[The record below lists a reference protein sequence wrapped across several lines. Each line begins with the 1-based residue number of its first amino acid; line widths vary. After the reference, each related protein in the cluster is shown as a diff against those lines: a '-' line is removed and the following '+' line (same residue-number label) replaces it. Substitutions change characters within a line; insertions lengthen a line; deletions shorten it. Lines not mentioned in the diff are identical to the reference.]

1 MPIAGAGVRKSRSI
15 VVNGTFLCYY
25 QSIEFLCGYGGKMT
39 GRKTLQ
45 DLTIKDNFMFGAVM
59 SVEENC
65 IGFLELV
72 LGIEIERIVI
82 SKEKSIMYHPEY
94 KGVRLDIYARDE
106 NNTHYDVEMQV
117 KPKDALGKRARYY
130 HSQMDTE
137 CLASGVEYEMLPK
150 SFVIFICDFDPFGKE
165 RYVYTFCNCCLE
177 EGALRLEDGTQ
188 TIFLSTKGKNYS
200 EVPKELVEFLEF
212 VGANV
217 EESEKDYGNS
227 LVRQMQ
233 RTIRG
238 IKTNREIGERYMLL
252 QELLRDEKREG
263 RAEGRLE
270 AMRDSVLSL
279 LEEIGEIPEELR
291 KEIEEIDNLDFLKTL
306 HKKAARAES
315 VEMFVTEMK
324 KLLEMGKE
332 KK

>member
-1 MPIAGAGVRKSRSI
+1 MDR
-15 VVNGTFLCYY
+15 
-25 QSIEFLCGYGGKMT
+25 
-39 GRKTLQ
+39 RKTLQ

-106 NNTHYDVEMQV
+106 NNTRYDVE
-117 KPKDALGKRARYY
+117 
-130 HSQMDTE
+130 
-137 CLASGVEYEMLPK
+137 
-150 SFVIFICDFDPFGKE
+150 I
-165 RYVYTFCNCCLE
+165 
-177 EGALRLEDGTQ
+177 GTQ
-188 TIFLSTKGKNYS
+188 TIFLSTKGKNHS

-238 IKTNREIGERYMLL
+238 IKTDREIGERYMLL

-270 AMRDSVLSL
+270 ATRDSVLSL
-279 LEEIGEIPEELR
+279 LEELGEISEELR
-291 KEIEEIDNLDFLKTL
+291 KEIEKLDNLEILSAL
-306 HKKAARAES
+306 IKKAARSES
-315 VEMFVTEMK
+315 VEMFETEMK
-324 KLLEMGKE
+324 KLLEAGKE

>member
-1 MPIAGAGVRKSRSI
+1 
-15 VVNGTFLCYY
+15 
-25 QSIEFLCGYGGKMT
+25 MT

-238 IKTNREIGERYMLL
+238 IKTNREIGERFMLL

-263 RAEGRLE
+263 RLE
-270 AMRDSVLSL
+270 ATRDSVLSL
-279 LEEIGEIPEELR
+279 LEEMGEISEELR
-291 KEIEEIDNLDFLKTL
+291 KEIEELDNLEILSAL
-306 HKKAARAES
+306 IKKAARSES
-315 VEMFVTEMK
+315 VEMFETELK
-324 KLLEMGKE
+324 KLLEAAKE

>member
-1 MPIAGAGVRKSRSI
+1 MNR
-15 VVNGTFLCYY
+15 
-25 QSIEFLCGYGGKMT
+25 
-39 GRKTLQ
+39 RKTLQ
-45 DLTIKDNFMFGAVM
+45 DLTMKDNFMFGAVM

-82 SKEKSIMYHPEY
+82 SKEKCIVYHPEY

-106 NNTHYDVEMQV
+106 NNTRYDVEMQV
-117 KPKDALGKRARYY
+117 KSGDALGKRARYY
-130 HSQMDTE
+130 HSQMDME
-137 CLASGVEYEMLPK
+137 CLTSGVEYEMLPR

-165 RYVYTFCNCCLE
+165 RYVYTFCNRCLE
-177 EGALRLEDGTQ
+177 EDTLRLEDGTQ
-188 TIFLSTKGKNYS
+188 TIFLSTKGKNHS

-227 LVRQMQ
+227 LIRQMQ

-238 IKTNREIGERYMLL
+238 IKTDREMGERYMLL

-263 RAEGRLE
+263 RLE
-270 AMRDSVLSL
+270 ARKDDILSL
-279 LEEIGEIPEELR
+279 LEEAGEITEELR
-291 KEIEEIDNLDFLKTL
+291 KEIEELNNLEILSVL
-306 HKKAARAES
+306 IKKAARTES
-315 VEMFVTEMK
+315 VEMFETEMK
-324 KLLEMGKE
+324 KLLEAGKE
-332 KK
+332 K

>member
-1 MPIAGAGVRKSRSI
+1 
-15 VVNGTFLCYY
+15 
-25 QSIEFLCGYGGKMT
+25 MT
-39 GRKTLQ
+39 RRKTLQ

-106 NNTHYDVEMQV
+106 NHTHYDVEMQV

-130 HSQMDTE
+130 HVQMDTE
-137 CLASGVEYEMLPK
+137 CLALGVEYEMLPK

-165 RYVYTFCNCCLE
+165 RYVYTFCNRCLE
-177 EGALRLEDGTQ
+177 EDTLRLEDGTQ
-188 TIFLSTKGKNYS
+188 TIFLSTKGKNHS
-200 EVPKELVEFLEF
+200 KVPKELIEFLEF

-227 LVRQMQ
+227 LIRQMQ

-238 IKTNREIGERYMLL
+238 IKTDREMGERYMLL

-263 RAEGRLE
+263 RLE
-270 AMRDSVLSL
+270 ARKDDILSL
-279 LEEIGEIPEELR
+279 LEEVGEISEELR
-291 KEIEEIDNLDFLKTL
+291 KEIEEIGNLDFLKTL
-306 HKKAARAES
+306 HKKAARTES
-315 VEMFVTEMK
+315 VETFETEMK
-324 KLLEMGKE
+324 KTF
-332 KK
+332 

>member
-1 MPIAGAGVRKSRSI
+1 MNR
-15 VVNGTFLCYY
+15 
-25 QSIEFLCGYGGKMT
+25 
-39 GRKTLQ
+39 RKTLQ
-45 DLTIKDNFMFGAVM
+45 DLTMKDNFMFGAVM

-82 SKEKSIMYHPEY
+82 SKEKCIVYHPEY

-106 NNTHYDVEMQV
+106 NNTRYDVEMQV
-117 KPKDALGKRARYY
+117 KSGDALGKRARYY
-130 HSQMDTE
+130 HSQMDME
-137 CLASGVEYEMLPK
+137 CLTSGVEYEMLPR

-165 RYVYTFCNCCLE
+165 RYVYTFCNRCLE
-177 EGALRLEDGTQ
+177 EDTLRLEDGTQ
-188 TIFLSTKGKNYS
+188 TIFLSTKGKNHS

-227 LVRQMQ
+227 LIRQMQ

-238 IKTNREIGERYMLL
+238 IKTDREMGERYMLL

-263 RAEGRLE
+263 RLE
-270 AMRDSVLSL
+270 ARKDDILSL
-279 LEEIGEIPEELR
+279 LEEAGEITEELR
-291 KEIEEIDNLDFLKTL
+291 KEIEELNNLEILSVL
-306 HKKAARAES
+306 IKKAARTES
-315 VEMFVTEMK
+315 VEMFETEMK
-324 KLLEMGKE
+324 KLLEAVNE
-332 KK
+332 K

>member
-1 MPIAGAGVRKSRSI
+1 MDR
-15 VVNGTFLCYY
+15 
-25 QSIEFLCGYGGKMT
+25 
-39 GRKTLQ
+39 RKTLQ
-45 DLTIKDNFMFGAVM
+45 DLTMKDNFMFGAVM

-82 SKEKSIMYHPEY
+82 SKEKSIVYHPEY

-106 NNTHYDVEMQV
+106 NNTRYDVEMQV
-117 KPKDALGKRARYY
+117 KSGDALGKRARYY
-130 HSQMDTE
+130 HSQMDME
-137 CLASGVEYEMLPK
+137 CLTSGVEYEMLPR

-165 RYVYTFCNCCLE
+165 RYVYTFCNRCLE
-177 EGALRLEDGTQ
+177 EDTLRLEDGTQ
-188 TIFLSTKGKNYS
+188 TIFLSTKGKNHS

-227 LVRQMQ
+227 LIRQMQ

-238 IKTNREIGERYMLL
+238 IKTDREMGERYMLL

-263 RAEGRLE
+263 RLE
-270 AMRDSVLSL
+270 ARKDDILSL
-279 LEEIGEIPEELR
+279 LEEAGEITEELR
-291 KEIEEIDNLDFLKTL
+291 KEIEELNNLEILSVL
-306 HKKAARAES
+306 IKKAARTES
-315 VEMFVTEMK
+315 VEMFETEMK
-324 KLLEMGKE
+324 KLLEAVNE
-332 KK
+332 K